1 MPAITYT
8 EARKHL
14 GETMDRVIDDHQPV
28 VITRANGKNAVL
40 ISQEDFDAWQETAY
54 LLRSPANA
62 SDLRQAMAELGERR
76 GLVRHDRID
85 TQGLQGDPHAAIA
98 HDRSDYQIAGEPTRL
113 FHRRRADGQYLIPRQ
128 DGPLFIHGNQSIG
141 IAIEGKA
148 DGGLLF
154 HHGSGQGFR
163 VLGTAVQIDIDAVR
177 GVEESCD
184 LSA

>member
-14 GETMDRVIDDHQPV
+14 GETIDGVVDDHQPV

-76 GLVRHDRID
+76 GLVQHD
-85 TQGLQGDPHAAIA
+85 
-98 HDRSDYQIAGEPTRL
+98 
-113 FHRRRADGQYLIPRQ
+113 LI
-128 DGPLFIHGNQSIG
+128 
-141 IAIEGKA
+141 
-148 DGGLLF
+148 
-154 HHGSGQGFR
+154 
-163 VLGTAVQIDIDAVR
+163 
-177 GVEESCD
+177 EE
-184 LSA
+184 